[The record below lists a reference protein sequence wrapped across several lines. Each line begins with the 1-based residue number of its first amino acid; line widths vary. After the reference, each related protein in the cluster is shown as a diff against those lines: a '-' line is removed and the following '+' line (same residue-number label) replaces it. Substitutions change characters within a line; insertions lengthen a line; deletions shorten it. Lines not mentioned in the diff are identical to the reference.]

1 MRFTSPLFILS
12 SIAAS
17 AFAFNPPSA
26 PRSYFLM
33 SGVVD
38 ITAPVQIPNPL
49 GTRVSNTWTGG
60 NFTDWK
66 GNVFATV
73 VPGAGGENGLVDSA
87 GFFHL
92 DARMTLKLVNESDTY
107 AYLQYMGIGQFGAV
121 DNFSLFVVYYPFHR
135 KLLLTSSPSTHPC
148 RRIETNSVKYS
159 FLNQIFVWGNATIP
173 GAYLLVDTF
182 SPTKPT

>member
-1 MRFTSPLFILS
+1 M
-12 SIAAS
+12 
-17 AFAFNPPSA
+17 
-26 PRSYFLM
+26 
-33 SGVVD
+33 
-38 ITAPVQIPNPL
+38 
-49 GTRVSNTWTGG
+49 
-60 NFTDWK
+60 
-66 GNVFATV
+66 
-73 VPGAGGENGLVDSA
+73 PGAGGENGLVDSA

-121 DNFSLFVVYYPFHR
+121 DNFYLWVIHCNSR
-135 KLLLTSSPSTHPC
+135 KLLLTPSSLTHCC

-182 SPTKPT
+182 SPVSDTSPRR

>member
-1 MRFTSPLFILS
+1 MRFASSLLILS

-17 AFAFNPPSA
+17 VFAGFNPPSA
-26 PRSYFLM
+26 PRSYFIM

-60 NFTDWK
+60 NFTDYK

-121 DNFSLFVVYYPFHR
+121 DNFYM
-135 KLLLTSSPSTHPC
+135 
-148 RRIETNSVKYS
+148 RIETNSIKYS

-182 SPTKPT
+182 SPTKPM